1 MLDYEKYPFFD
12 RIMIQ
17 FIMWMT
23 KGPTNSKAKVEYTNW
38 DSVKKFA
45 LKVEGL

>member
-1 MLDYEKYPFFD
+1 MLDYRKYKFFD

-23 KGPTNSKAKVEYTNW
+23 KGPTNKNTKIEYTNW
-38 DSVKKFA
+38 DRVENFAKKLIA
-45 LKVEGL
+45 Y

>member
-1 MLDYEKYPFFD
+1 MLDYKKYKPFD

-23 KGPTNSKAKVEYTNW
+23 KGPTDRNTVIEYTNW
-38 DSVKKFA
+38 DKVKEFGNA
-45 LKVEGL
+45 LEKL